1 MKTFQ
6 WLLRAFLLVCLS
18 QIISCTKSIDKIS
31 NDTVGLETSSDATL
45 VPSYG
50 NCKLRRIYHISEY
63 NPETTVNML
72 FTYNAA
78 GNPYSVTRSSGDDA
92 LNYYFYYDKKNRLR
106 ELRIAHNLEGNDEYT
121 ESHRYG
127 YDNNDVVVVDTVLH
141 PSVAKSDGVLQLGVH
156 KIIRLT
162 YDSHGRIVKENI
174 KDVLNGTTKNPTYT
188 YDARGNLAVVG
199 WKSSSYDNKVSIFRS
214 HPLFQFIH
222 RNYSM
227 NNGGVEAKYN
237 SKGLPLTA
245 EHLNDNFFGAV
256 GYTTRDIPY
265 PLEGI
270 SKAVYDC
277 Q

>member
-1 MKTFQ
+1 MKTLH
-6 WLLRAFLLVCLS
+6 WPLRAFIFVCLV

-31 NDTVGLETSSDATL
+31 NDSVSLETSSDATL

-50 NCKLRRIYHISEY
+50 NCKLRRIVFITAL
-63 NPETTVNML
+63 NPESTVNML

-78 GNPYSVTRSSGDDA
+78 GNPYSVVGTSGYHIP
-92 LNYYFYYDKKNRLR
+92 NYYFYYDKKNRLR

-121 ESHRYG
+121 ELHRYG
-127 YDNNDVVVVDTVLH
+127 YDNNDVIVVDTVLH
-141 PSVAKSDGVLQLGVH
+141 PRADESDTVVQLGVH

-162 YDSHGRIVKENI
+162 YDSQGRIVKENI
-174 KDVLNGTTKNPTYT
+174 RDVLTGAINNPTYT
-188 YDARGNLAVVG
+188 YDSRGNLAVKG

-214 HPLFQFIH
+214 HPVFQFIH

-237 SKGLPLTA
+237 SKGLPLA
-245 EHLNDNFFGAV
+245 VELLNDDFFGAT

-270 SKAVYDC
+270 IKAIYDC
-277 Q
+277 E